1 MKPSRCPAVEKKMRK
16 KSGRRGE
23 ERKQEVKAKTSVSLL
38 NP

>member
-1 MKPSRCPAVEKKMRK
+1 MKPSRCPAVEKKNGQEK
-16 KSGRRGE
+16 WKGGE